1 MFGENTREKRH
12 KFQQDVNDT
21 HVLFKDFIHQNRA
34 QIDIEKVATGEHW
47 YGTQALD
54 LKLVDSI
61 STSDDYLLAAAE
73 TADIYQVTYTHK
85 KSLSEKVSG
94 SMSKLI
100 ARLTLA
106 FQAKELKHYL

>member
-1 MFGENTREKRH
+1 MAGIEADRQIVKSTIN
-12 KFQQDVNDT
+12 
-21 HVLFKDFIHQNRA
+21 QNRA
-34 QIDIEKVATGEHW
+34 QVDIEKVATGEHW

-61 STSDDYLLAAAE
+61 STSDDYLLEAAK
-73 TADIYQVTYTHK
+73 TADIYQVSYTHK

-106 FQAKELKHYL
+106 WKAEELKHYL